1 MEFVKAHDN
10 LHPYAPRSDAL
21 QRLEQ
26 CLLDMATRYRDP
38 VVPPFAPTP
47 LVEAYNGLLINQADR
62 YVIGRYECAMEFL
75 SAPGV
80 RGGGLLNNIEFSG
93 GFLTSFDQL
102 GVCPRCQVHQEL
114 VR

>member
-1 MEFVKAHDN
+1 MECDSNLEFLTWTALLLQGGHKCVKTLLGKCIGKSMIPVLN
-10 LHPYAPRSDAL
+10 LFSFMAL
-21 QRLEQ
+21 K
-26 CLLDMATRYRDP
+26 
-38 VVPPFAPTP
+38 
-47 LVEAYNGLLINQADR
+47 
-62 YVIGRYECAMEFL
+62 GRRREEFL

-80 RGGGLLNNIEFSG
+80 RGDGLLNNIEFSG